1 MLLLTNDDGFDADG
15 IRALE
20 RAASRWRSS
29 VITVAPVEPHSG
41 CGHRVTVD
49 RPLVIEQVEENHY
62 RVNGTPADCVRMAF
76 ATLDLGQPDWVLSGI
91 NAGGNLGV
99 DIHHSGTV
107 AAAREAALHGWPAMA
122 LSQYHRRGQ
131 PIDWDIAASWAEA
144 VFAAVGDFDPLKNGE
159 FFNINFRTSNI
170 HELTS
175 LRLLCAATLI
185 HRRCR
190 CTLLKRIMA
199 GCIGVNIRIAL
210 DCQTVMLMSVSE
222 VRSRF
227 RVHELFDLL
236 VSS

>member
-20 RAASRWRSS
+20 RAAFRWRSN
-29 VITVAPVEPHSG
+29 VITVAPAEPHSG

-49 RPLVIEQVEENHY
+49 RPLVIEQVEENSY

-131 PIDWDIAASWAEA
+131 PIDWDVAASWAEA
-144 VFAAVGDFDPLKNGE
+144 VFAVIGDFGPLKDGE
-159 FFNINFRTSNI
+159 FFNVNFPHLEHSQADEPPAIVRCDIDPSPLPVQFVKED
-170 HELTS
+170 HGWMY
-175 LRLLCAATLI
+175 RGKYQDRP
-185 HRRCR
+185 RRPDGDVDICF
-190 CTLLKRIMA
+190 
-199 GCIGVNIRIAL
+199 GGQIAL
-210 DCQTVMLMSVSE
+210 
-222 VRSRF
+222 SRA
-227 RVHELFDLL
+227 RV
-236 VSS
+236 V